1 MVDSTVQ
8 AEQHS
13 TKQAPPEQAFQ
24 PWSGA
29 HKFIQAY
36 AQNPD
41 LQHDPELQQLHESL
55 TAHASVCSYCGVGCP
70 YAVVTASNGNQ
81 KVTPLSDLG
90 LCVKGETSLL
100 TGGDPIR
107 DQKLARRGRP
117 SDRIRVPMIRR
128 HDGNWRDVS
137 WEEALDRA
145 AWLFLHVREWVG
157 PEGIA
162 IYGNGQKTVEAI
174 WMASLYK
181 LVFKVSTL
189 GANSEHCLASAGAAH
204 ELNFGNEAS
213 FTWKEFEELALCD
226 VAILHGTNPVITFP
240 QAYAKLMR
248 NTAAMKVV
256 IDPVESDTVLELRK
270 ADPDRTLHIRFE
282 QGGDVLFNLAVAHVI
297 LQNGW
302 DDRAYLERAVEPES
316 LADFRSLCLEER
328 CSPEAVAQQI
338 ALEDDD
344 PAALAAT
351 IRHYAALIAQPNAAG
366 ERPRPAFVSSMG
378 INQSTGSYGF
388 STNLNLLLLT
398 GNVGRR
404 GAGSLR
410 IAGQSNATS
419 ELMLGFNG
427 RRMVFNLDVTN
438 PEHRRELAAIL
449 EIPEENIAD
458 HPGTPVARMADDDYL
473 YCFLF
478 MGTQFTR
485 NMPRLGHWKRRI
497 GRSFNIVIDPFL
509 PDGALDHAD
518 VLLPSLTYTER
529 MGVIQRG
536 DRTLQLQQPLTPP
549 PPMAWSDEQIL
560 ARLAL
565 TIAKRLRDPDTA
577 ALNQLDPDAVDR
589 AFRRYVDADGKVDA
603 AGVFDHLVHV
613 SRQLNVYN
621 RLENSDGEA
630 ISHAMLR
637 EQAGLGVQWQGDE
650 RYALASE
657 KGAVF
662 PRLRHDDLGK
672 ARLVRPPERFLERL
686 VTRGDEK
693 LRSLITGR
701 GRPGVNYKRYV
712 ARYNSGIKTLPITAP
727 ETDRRYWLEMH
738 PAYARQRGLQQ
749 GDPVRITSHH
759 GTVIANVSLND
770 HVPHEFPFLDF
781 VPGEANRLT
790 DYLDA
795 DRFTNQSL
803 IKRTPIRVELL
814 TPQEVALWTAPD
826 RAMLCQV
833 VSTLAEH
840 YRSVYPTAEEEARF
854 ARGEEGAP
862 DWLPLTM
869 LQQPQTA
876 HEQELATSVG
886 AFAAFLQRIADD
898 TVVANTKTVHGPVPR
913 LPQGAYR
920 QAAAHIMQEFT
931 QQERDQFLT
940 ILLPLLKKL
949 DYDALMLPILSDLV
963 GPIPL
968 LRADGTVTLA
978 NLHDAHQSAVIE
990 LKEEVVAVQ
999 LFMAMKH
1006 GLELLYGKGVP
1017 VPQEEIAVISGIRIP
1032 CAADIPAY
1040 YMGIS
1045 PAHMEAT
1052 RLIHCAQLGAYAITV
1067 VDRKGNRAVKIE
1079 TTTGILPRDRELLR
1093 LRKTVIMEKRVAP
1106 RAEHRRFF
1114 ERLTE
1119 LICQFVRLDDQ
1130 NFRVVGPLPFPWHE
1144 FSRKLAFMPGRWQSF
1159 RDFLLRTE
1167 PSTQLASGLVELEI
1181 LDAQRDEA
1189 LVAQLLRG
1197 DYSGNGQTNGTSPV
1211 PPAAV
1216 ATTATTENGGDGY
1229 VPSNAER
1236 RTYASLI
1243 HDTALTTEEK
1253 VSAVIA
1259 EYIQPL
1265 LENDGGRVEYLGFD
1279 TAVGEVA
1286 VRFLGSCANC
1296 PASILS
1302 VETLVKPPLLNIPG
1316 VHHVVH
1322 RTQLRHGDRGAAQPI
1337 TLEV

>member
-1 MVDSTVQ
+1 
-8 AEQHS
+8 
-13 TKQAPPEQAFQ
+13 
-24 PWSGA
+24 
-29 HKFIQAY
+29 
-36 AQNPD
+36 
-41 LQHDPELQQLHESL
+41 
-55 TAHASVCSYCGVGCP
+55 
-70 YAVVTASNGNQ
+70 
-81 KVTPLSDLG
+81 
-90 LCVKGETSLL
+90 
-100 TGGDPIR
+100 
-107 DQKLARRGRP
+107 
-117 SDRIRVPMIRR
+117 
-128 HDGNWRDVS
+128 
-137 WEEALDRA
+137 
-145 AWLFLHVREWVG
+145 
-157 PEGIA
+157 
-162 IYGNGQKTVEAI
+162 
-174 WMASLYK
+174 
-181 LVFKVSTL
+181 
-189 GANSEHCLASAGAAH
+189 
-204 ELNFGNEAS
+204 
-213 FTWKEFEELALCD
+213 
-226 VAILHGTNPVITFP
+226 
-240 QAYAKLMR
+240 
-248 NTAAMKVV
+248 
-256 IDPVESDTVLELRK
+256 
-270 ADPDRTLHIRFE
+270 
-282 QGGDVLFNLAVAHVI
+282 
-297 LQNGW
+297 
-302 DDRAYLERAVEPES
+302 
-316 LADFRSLCLEER
+316 
-328 CSPEAVAQQI
+328 
-338 ALEDDD
+338 
-344 PAALAAT
+344 
-351 IRHYAALIAQPNAAG
+351 
-366 ERPRPAFVSSMG
+366 
-378 INQSTGSYGF
+378 
-388 STNLNLLLLT
+388 NLLLLT

-438 PEHRRELAAIL
+438 PAHRRELANIL
-449 EIPEENIAD
+449 EIPEENMAD
-458 HPGTPVARMADDDYL
+458 HHGTPVARMADDDYL

-549 PPMAWSDEQIL
+549 PPLAWSDEQIL

-589 AFRRYVDADGKVDA
+589 AFRRYVDAEGGVDA
-603 AGVFDHLVHV
+603 ADVFDHVVHV

-621 RLENSDGEA
+621 RLENGDGQA
-630 ISHAMLR
+630 ISHTMLR

-650 RYALASE
+650 RYAQAGD

-701 GRPGVNYKRYV
+701 GRPGINYKRYV

-727 ETDRRYWLEMH
+727 ETDRRYWIEMH
-738 PAYARQRGLQQ
+738 PDYAQQRGLGQ

-814 TPQEVALWTAPD
+814 TPQEKALWVAPD
-826 RAMLCQV
+826 RATLCRV
-833 VSTLAEH
+833 VALLAEH
-840 YRSVYPTAEEEARF
+840 YRSVYSTAEEEARF

-862 DWLPLTM
+862 DWLPLAM

-876 HEQELATSVG
+876 SEQQLATAVG

-898 TVVANTKTVHGPVPR
+898 TAVANVKTVHGPAPH
-913 LPQGAYR
+913 LPHGTYR
-920 QAAAHIMQEFT
+920 QAAAQLMQEFT
-931 QQERDQFLT
+931 AQERDQFLT

-968 LRADGTVTLA
+968 RCADGTITQA

-1017 VPQEEIAVISGIRIP
+1017 VPQDEIAVISGIRIP

-1093 LRKTVIMEKRVAP
+1093 LRKTVIMEKQVAS
-1106 RAEHRRFF
+1106 RREHRRFF

-1119 LICQFVRLDDQ
+1119 LICQFVRLDTQ

-1167 PSTQLASGLVELEI
+1167 PSTQLAGGLLGLEI
-1181 LDAQRDEA
+1181 LDANRDET

-1197 DYSGNGQTNGTSPV
+1197 DYSGCGQTTAGDEAQASDQRNG
-1211 PPAAV
+1211 
-1216 ATTATTENGGDGY
+1216 NH
-1229 VPSNAER
+1229 
-1236 RTYASLI
+1236 RTFASLI
-1243 HDTALTTEEK
+1243 YDQTLTTEQK
-1253 VSAVIA
+1253 VTAVIA
-1259 EYIQPL
+1259 EYIQPI

-1279 TAVGEVA
+1279 TAVGEVS

-1322 RTQLRHGDRGAAQPI
+1322 RTQLRNGDRGATQPI
-1337 TLEV
+1337 ALEG